1 MHARLFPKVQ
11 DGSFLEAR
19 EIARRVI
26 EALPS
31 AVVDWQRGEVW
42 VAESLQRLIDM
53 RTPEVILQGHRRFF
67 GRTVHISLAY
77 PDWPERP
84 VELITSGIQQGLD
97 ALFLNVTPPF
107 NLTLLEQGAADFAAA
122 LDFDYC
128 LECNREGFIRTITVP
143 GQHDPLEFVRWE
155 LPKYDY
161 PAITLREW
169 PDTRAALHRTLLAW
183 LAACESTRQ
192 LRLATD
198 GFDSHAAF
206 SAAAI
211 GELEAIAPI
220 QRGWAIDVPDA
231 PHQNRML
238 LAHTGWLTMM
248 QLLGVSTRIVF

>member
-122 LDFDYC
+122 LA
-128 LECNREGFIRTITVP
+128 RENERLMQVTSSPWRTS
-143 GQHDPLEFVRWE
+143 PLLSAHCW
-155 LPKYDY
+155 
-161 PAITLREW
+161 PA
-169 PDTRAALHRTLLAW
+169 TRRLCPHLTGGLLARPKRS
-183 LAACESTRQ
+183 APEETR
-192 LRLATD
+192 RT
-198 GFDSHAAF
+198 
-206 SAAAI
+206 
-211 GELEAIAPI
+211 
-220 QRGWAIDVPDA
+220 
-231 PHQNRML
+231 
-238 LAHTGWLTMM
+238 
-248 QLLGVSTRIVF
+248 